1 MACHAESPMI
11 RHHRPRPRSACGA
24 IVLACLL
31 VAALATATEERT
43 VPPVAQLPIYFKV
56 LTYDRTLWD
65 SPAPTLRIGLL
76 HRLDSED
83 SRANL
88 EAMITSLEQSAHRTL
103 NGLPFEY
110 VTLTWSQP
118 EDLARQLSGADLDVL
133 YVTAGHG
140 NFLERVSGHTRA
152 LGVLSLAGAAGDV
165 GRGLSVGLSLEDGRP
180 RLEVDLGALAA
191 EGHQLDA
198 RVLRLCKVVAR

>member
-1 MACHAESPMI
+1 MPARADSPMI
-11 RHHRPRPRSACGA
+11 RCHRSCLWVA
-24 IVLACLL
+24 IGVCAMACLAAAAA
-31 VAALATATEERT
+31 VAGGDRA
-43 VPPVAQLPIYFKV
+43 VPADAQLPIYFKV

-65 SPAPTLRIGLL
+65 APEPPLRIGLL
-76 HRLDSED
+76 HRLDSDE

-88 EAMITSLEQSAHRTL
+88 EAMITSLEQSAHRTI
-103 NGLPFEY
+103 NEVPFEY
-110 VTLTWSQP
+110 VTLTWSRP
-118 EDLARQLSGADLDVL
+118 EDLARQLAGADLDVL

-140 NFLERVSGHTRA
+140 DVLEQVSSHTRT

-165 GRGLSVGLSLEDGRP
+165 GGGLSVGLVLEDGRP
-180 RLEVDLGALAA
+180 RLEVDLTALAA